1 MVISMHELSVTEGLL
16 SIVNEEAKKRGVRKV
31 TSINLVIGELA
42 SIIDDS
48 VQFYFDILSKG
59 TVSEGAVLFFHRIAA
74 EYSCLECKNVFEKK
88 EYSYNCPIC
97 GGKSVIVNRGQEFYI
112 ESIEVDTDED

>member
-1 MVISMHELSVTEGLL
+1 MHELSVTEGLL
-16 SIVNEEAKKRGVRKV
+16 SIVNEEAKKRGVKKV
-31 TSINLVIGELA
+31 TGINLVIGELA

-59 TVSEGAVLFFHRIAA
+59 TASDGAVLFFKRIAA
-74 EYSCLECKNVFEKK
+74 EYTCTECNHVFVKK
-88 EYSYNCPIC
+88 SYSYKCPEC
-97 GGKSVIVNRGQEFYI
+97 GGKAIIANKGQEFYI

>member
-1 MVISMHELSVTEGLL
+1 MHELSVTEGLIK
-16 SIVNEEAKKRGVRKV
+16 IVDEEAKSRNIKKISR
-31 TSINLVIGELA
+31 INLVIGDLN

-59 TVSEGAVLFFHRIAA
+59 TAAAGAVLYFRRIAP
-74 EYSCLECKNVFEKK
+74 EFSCRSCGNIFEQQ
-88 EYSYNCPIC
+88 SYGYKCPKC
-97 GGKSVIVNRGQEFYI
+97 EGKGIVVNKGQEFYI

>member
-1 MVISMHELSVTEGLL
+1 MHELSVTEGLL
-16 SIVNEEAKKRGVRKV
+16 SIVNEEAKKRGVKKV

-48 VQFYFDILSKG
+48 VQFYFNILSKG
-59 TVSEGAVLFFHRIAA
+59 TASEGAVLFFHRIAA
-74 EYSCLECKNVFEKK
+74 EYSCLDCKHVFEKK
-88 EYSYNCPIC
+88 AYSYNCPLC
-97 GGKSVIVNRGQEFYI
+97 GGKSVIVNKGQEFYI

>member
-1 MVISMHELSVTEGLL
+1 MHELSVTEGLL
-16 SIVNEEAKKRGVRKV
+16 SIVNEEAKKRGVRKI

-42 SIIDDS
+42 SIIDES
-48 VQFYFDILSKG
+48 VQFYFNILSKG
-59 TVSEGAVLFFHRIAA
+59 TASEGAVLFFRRIAA
-74 EYSCLECKNVFEKK
+74 EYSCQECGLIFEKK
-88 EYSYNCPIC
+88 THSYNCPRC